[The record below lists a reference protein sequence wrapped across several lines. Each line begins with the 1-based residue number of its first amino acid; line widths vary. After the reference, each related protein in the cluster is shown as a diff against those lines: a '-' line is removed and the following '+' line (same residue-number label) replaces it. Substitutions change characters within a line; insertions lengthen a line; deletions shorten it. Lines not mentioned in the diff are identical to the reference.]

1 MALSKEKQEDFPPQ
15 VAENCACLA
24 MRCRDADQMSDLYR
38 VFFLHRIESITKRVK
53 LLVKCLCDYHSTS
66 SFMHY
71 IFGSLT
77 TPDASNKHL
86 LLKFMLTL
94 GGSSVNL
101 SAFNLNIASS
111 SELSFFKNCTL
122 PANVPEFASESALS
136 RPCQVILKESQSERI
151 YASWEKTMLKLHE
164 SLDVQVLTDQALMR
178 AMLACKMLTLLEL
191 KNGNKAFKI
200 SERGR
205 LLLDKVLPC
214 KLETTK
220 AWPASAMCLYVLFEW
235 IQRNG
240 VFQTAVDEFISKNQ
254 TIIENSGYRLQGVK
268 INSPGS
274 ITITVVS
281 LKARDVNNYQCWY
294 DHRRCGFVSPVGRD
308 GMLIGTPVLMRIMML
323 CSMAY
328 VYVHYNNSGNLDRDS
343 LIACML
349 YHLKTNTSLGTKEVP
364 LHRVDSLLEKHLST
378 AKTMDVTTLVIPLSA
393 SDYRTPEG
401 THKNRKKKLA
411 CKVAKPTEKQD
422 IKSFVRSCQDCEDK
436 FRKTKCNTSFT
447 ETRDAVVEKLLKK
460 GGKDFKLCISD
471 IPMGMGTRQKS
482 DEDESNECPPAVGN
496 KRKLFAICSDDEDD
510 GDLLATDSSHPV
522 FSQKKMPITTGKT
535 ASKDLIVVKKHKPDS
550 ENESDSDNSE
560 SDNACIELSDCSEAE
575 SVCDSEGDEEPVPPT
590 TRSQNVSSPLNSPNK
605 SLRVQVSPMKVSPNR
620 RRPRRDQKI
629 QNTAA
634 DSNERQLTSPN
645 RCVQPR
651 LLRGEQNSPSDLK
664 STTQDR
670 SSISDGDEEMSDGE
684 AGTESY
690 SVRVCEQR
698 VPVLHSKSTDDLTIE
713 STVAD
718 SNERHS
724 PLPTAQSTVGDS
736 NSPIQD
742 CNRDGNLTDEETGGE
757 SCEMHKDEE
766 RDAILSIKLPES
778 NQFASNDVEDLFNAS
793 PYRPENDDYVY
804 FSEKERDQTLATNE
818 FSAEIFK
825 EQFVVTE
832 SEKPEFGGPF
842 FDGARSPLGILHSEK
857 LLNDKRVT
865 KEGKTTIG
873 VASFDS
879 AIRGVCMAKILREIA
894 DLRDVVPET
903 SMRHTANGEFALEVH
918 TNNEML
924 YCLDTFPQKWTA
936 LKHSSKVA
944 RLIFMCGALQTLND
958 IDWSQF
964 QIDDEQSLT
973 WFPPVTDHRFK
984 AFQHP
989 LNMMKSL
996 DMRYKMVELVKSDG
1010 EFASWLE
1017 RIVASRME
1025 IHEKVKEMSRELHDK
1040 KNGIDVDFMGRF
1052 FNQLVESLP
1061 WLV

>member
-1 MALSKEKQEDFPPQ
+1 MALSKEKQEDFPQQ

-71 IFGSLT
+71 IFGRLT

-101 SAFNLNIASS
+101 SAFNLNIASL

-122 PANVPEFASESALS
+122 PASIPEFASESALS
-136 RPCQVILKESQSERI
+136 RPCQVILKESQSEKI

-205 LLLDKVLPC
+205 LLLDEVLPC

-254 TIIENSGYRLQGVK
+254 TIIENFGYRLQGVK

-274 ITITVVS
+274 IMITVVS
-281 LKARDVNNYQCWY
+281 LKARNINNYRCWY
-294 DHRRCGFVSPVGRD
+294 DHRRCGFVSPVGH
-308 GMLIGTPVLMRIMML
+308 GEMLIGTPVLMKIMML

-328 VYVHYNNSGNLDRDS
+328 IYVHYNNSGNLDRDS

-349 YHLKTNTSLGTKEVP
+349 YHLKTNTPLGSKEVP

-378 AKTMDVTTLVIPLSA
+378 AKTTDVTTVVIPLSA

-422 IKSFVRSCQDCEDK
+422 IKSFVRSCQNCEDK
-436 FRKTKCNTSFT
+436 FRKTKCDTSFT
-447 ETRDAVVEKLLKK
+447 ETHDAVVEKLLKK
-460 GGKDFKLCISD
+460 GAKDFKLCISD
-471 IPMGMGTRQKS
+471 IPVSMGTRQKS
-482 DEDESNECPPAVGN
+482 DEDESECPPAVGN
-496 KRKLFAICSDDEDD
+496 KRKLFGICSDDEDD
-510 GDLLATDSSHPV
+510 GDLLPTDPSHPV

-535 ASKDLIVVKKHKPDS
+535 ASKDLIVVKKHKLDS

-575 SVCDSEGDEEPVPPT
+575 SVCDSEGDEEPVPLT
-590 TRSQNVSSPLNSPNK
+590 TRSQNVPSPLNSPNK
-605 SLRVQVSPMKVSPNR
+605 SLRVRVSPMKVSPNR
-620 RRPRRDQKI
+620 RKPRKDQKI

-651 LLRGEQNSPSDLK
+651 LFRGEQNSASDLK

-724 PLPTAQSTVGDS
+724 PLPTTQSTVGDS

-742 CNRDGNLTDEETGGE
+742 CNRDENLSDGETGGE

-804 FSEKERDQTLATNE
+804 FSEKEGDQTLATNE
-818 FSAEIFK
+818 FSTEIFK

-832 SEKPEFGGPF
+832 SEKLEFGGPF

-879 AIRGVCMAKILREIA
+879 ARRGVCMVKILREIA

-918 TNNEML
+918 TDDEML

>member
-1 MALSKEKQEDFPPQ
+1 
-15 VAENCACLA
+15 
-24 MRCRDADQMSDLYR
+24 
-38 VFFLHRIESITKRVK
+38 
-53 LLVKCLCDYHSTS
+53 
-66 SFMHY
+66 
-71 IFGSLT
+71 
-77 TPDASNKHL
+77 
-86 LLKFMLTL
+86 
-94 GGSSVNL
+94 
-101 SAFNLNIASS
+101 
-111 SELSFFKNCTL
+111 
-122 PANVPEFASESALS
+122 
-136 RPCQVILKESQSERI
+136 
-151 YASWEKTMLKLHE
+151 
-164 SLDVQVLTDQALMR
+164 MR
-178 AMLACKMLTLLEL
+178 AMLACKILTLLEL
-191 KNGNKAFKI
+191 KNGSKAFKI

-205 LLLDKVLPC
+205 LLLDEVFPC

-220 AWPASAMCLYVLFEW
+220 AWPASAMCLYVFFEW
-235 IQRNG
+235 IQRND
-240 VFQTAVDEFISKNQ
+240 VVQTAVDEFISKNQ
-254 TIIENSGYRLQGVK
+254 TTAQNFGYRLQGVK
-268 INSPGS
+268 INSPES
-274 ITITVVS
+274 IIITMVS
-281 LKARDVNNYQCWY
+281 LKTHDVNNYRCRY
-294 DHRRCGFVSPVGRD
+294 DHERCGFVLPVGR
-308 GMLIGTPVLMRIMML
+308 GGVLIGTPVLMKIMML

-328 VYVHYNNSGNLDRDS
+328 VYVHYSNSGNLDRDS

-349 YHLKTNTSLGTKEVP
+349 YHLKTNTSLGSKKVP

-378 AKTMDVTTLVIPLSA
+378 ARTMDVTTVVIPLSA

-422 IKSFVRSCQDCEDK
+422 IKSFVRTCQNCEDK
-436 FRKTKCNTSFT
+436 FRKTKCDTSFT

-460 GGKDFKLCISD
+460 GAKDFKLCISD

-482 DEDESNECPPAVGN
+482 DEDESEECPPAVGD

-550 ENESDSDNSE
+550 EYENESDSDNRESE
-560 SDNACIELSDCSEAE
+560 SENACIELSDCSGAE
-575 SVCDSEGDEEPVPPT
+575 SVCDSEGDEEPVPLT
-590 TRSQNVSSPLNSPNK
+590 TRSQNRLSPLNSPNK

-620 RRPRRDQKI
+620 CKPRKDQKI

-634 DSNERQLTSPN
+634 DSNEWQLTSPN

-651 LLRGEQNSPSDLK
+651 LLRGEQNSASDLK

-670 SSISDGDEEMSDGE
+670 SSISDRDEEMSDVE

-698 VPVLHSKSTDDLTIE
+698 VPALHSKSTDDLTIE

-724 PLPTAQSTVGDS
+724 PLPTAQSIVGDS

-742 CNRDGNLTDEETGGE
+742 CNRDEEMSDEETGGE
-757 SCEMHKDEE
+757 SCEMRKDEE
-766 RDAILSIKLPES
+766 RNAILSIKLPDLDH
-778 NQFASNDVEDLFNAS
+778 FASNDVEDFFNAS
-793 PYRPENDDYVY
+793 PYCPEKDDYVY
-804 FSEKERDQTLATNE
+804 LSEKEGDQTLAINE
-818 FSAEIFK
+818 FSTEIL
-825 EQFVVTE
+825 EERFVVTE
-832 SEKPEFGGPF
+832 SEKISDDTKVANEEKPEFGGPF
-842 FDGARSPLGILHSEK
+842 FDGARGPIGIMHSEK
-857 LLNDKRVT
+857 LLNGKRVT
-865 KEGKTTIG
+865 EEGKTTIG

-879 AIRGVCMAKILREIA
+879 AIQGICMVKILREVA

-903 SMRHTANGEFALEVH
+903 NMRHTANGEFALEVR

-924 YCLDTFPQKWTA
+924 YCLDTFPQKWTV

-944 RLIFMCGALQTLND
+944 HLIFMCGALQTLND
-958 IDWSQF
+958 TDWSQF

-1010 EFASWLE
+1010 GFASWLE

-1025 IHEKVKEMSRELHDK
+1025 IHKKVKEMSRELHDK